1 MTMNPSMQTIS
12 LQEFRTLP
20 FQWSWHTVLRAAA
33 LGELGLLLLTMVVLH
48 DLLAAA
54 LAVIL
59 LVGFSLFLLRGKMLG
74 FLFHPPE
81 RVRVVRISQERVGAL
96 ILGLLFAD
104 ISAYTVSST
113 LTNLWNGAYGSATLL
128 PASLAMFAVI
138 GLVAAGVCVLAPVA
152 SELPNQ
158 AAVNFVVS
166 VLLGWSIIM
175 GIGLLG
181 GTRAAQPLP
190 PSDIRIVTENM
201 AYSNT
206 SLHAQAGH
214 VIVEMEN
221 HDLFWHTFT
230 IEALGVDMKVP
241 IQGRE
246 QIAFDAP
253 PGVYTFHCSIP
264 GHELLGMKGTLTIR

>member
-1 MTMNPSMQTIS
+1 MNSSTQSIS

-20 FQWSWHTVLRAAA
+20 FQWSWQTVLRAAA

-59 LVGFSLFLLRGKMLG
+59 LVGFSLVVLRGTMLG
-74 FLFHPPE
+74 FLFRPLE

-96 ILGLLFAD
+96 VLGLLFAD

-138 GLVAAGVCVLAPVA
+138 GLAAAGMYVLKPGM
-152 SELPNQ
+152 SQLPNA
-158 AAVNFVVS
+158 AAVNFVVT
-166 VLLGWSIIM
+166 VLFCWSIVM

-181 GTRAAQPLP
+181 GTRAAQRLP

-206 SLHAQAGH
+206 NFHVQAGH

-221 HDLFWHTFT
+221 HDLFWHTWT
-230 IEALGVDMKVP
+230 IERLGVDMKVP

-253 PGVYTFHCSIP
+253 AGVYTFHCSIP
-264 GHELLGMKGTLTIR
+264 GHELLGMKGTLTVE